1 LFARDGGG
9 VVAALTSHRLDGLG
23 CGIVAKLFSDD
34 DQRSDEFVIG
44 TNGQS
49 DQSQP
54 TICVSGDHLMV
65 TWTSVD
71 RKASSVEGQSF
82 KLPDPS
88 ADVAA
93 N

>member
-1 LFARDGGG
+1 
-9 VVAALTSHRLDGLG
+9 
-23 CGIVAKLFSDD
+23 LFSGD

-54 TICVSGDHLMV
+54 TICVSGDRLMV

-88 ADVAA
+88 ADVVA